1 MVSFNSDEI
10 GVHEAYVKLSSRGAA
25 DIYVPISVNNTV
37 AGCID
42 GISVEQ
48 CDIEVYDLNGR
59 KIAKHKMTTAEKVK
73 ENLPTG
79 IYVIKQISENSINV
93 SKIKIK

>member
-1 MVSFNSDEI
+1 M
-10 GVHEAYVKLSSRGAA
+10 
-25 DIYVPISVNNTV
+25 PISVNNTV

-73 ENLPTG
+73 GKSANRYLRNKTD
-79 IYVIKQISENSINV
+79 IR
-93 SKIKIK
+93 KIA

>member
-1 MVSFNSDEI
+1 
-10 GVHEAYVKLSSRGAA
+10 
-25 DIYVPISVNNTV
+25 
-37 AGCID
+37 
-42 GISVEQ
+42 
-48 CDIEVYDLNGR
+48 
-59 KIAKHKMTTAEKVK
+59 MTTAEKVK

>member
-1 MVSFNSDEI
+1 M
-10 GVHEAYVKLSSRGAA
+10 
-25 DIYVPISVNNTV
+25 
-37 AGCID
+37 
-42 GISVEQ
+42 EQ

-93 SKIKIK
+93 SKIRIK